1 MGVALSYFVENLL
14 VHLPDFALAGG
25 GYYLLRIGRRRF
37 GVILLLL
44 YIAALI
50 GIAMSSEGIASY
62 WPFIA
67 AALGV
72 IVAEVAVRFRV

>member
-1 MGVALSYFVENLL
+1 
-14 VHLPDFALAGG
+14 LAGG